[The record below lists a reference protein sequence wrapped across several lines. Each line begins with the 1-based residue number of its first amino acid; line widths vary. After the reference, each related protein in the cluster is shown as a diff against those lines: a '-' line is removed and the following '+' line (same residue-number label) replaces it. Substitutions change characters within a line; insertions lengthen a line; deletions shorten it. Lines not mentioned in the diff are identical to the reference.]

1 MKKLLS
7 LCAALLLAACTPK
20 SGIVSLRCEYCDDP
34 IAIDMGN
41 PRFTWA
47 YDTGRG
53 FVQAGCRVVVS
64 NPDGVVVW
72 DSGEIAGSSQLVR
85 LDAEDALQS
94 LKDYRWKVEAWN
106 ADRSVV
112 LSSRPASFRTAMLH
126 RKDWTASWIGDG
138 RDKDVAAAPMFRR
151 EFTLRRGIRAAYLY
165 YSAAAYGVTW
175 INGKRVGDS
184 VIDPGYTDYSKRSL
198 YTVSDVTALVRPGDN
213 AVGTVLGNGFFNEI
227 QPVATWDFD
236 EAHWRGRARMICQ
249 LHVLYEDGSEDVIA
263 SDPSWRTCADG
274 PWVSNN
280 IYSGDVYDA
289 RKEIPGWTSPGF
301 DDSAWAPAEEVRLFD
316 TDYPAEWQVGV
327 TQMKPRLSAQLCPP
341 VRPTELI
348 KAVDVKHFGDSVTVF
363 DFGRNIA
370 GLPRLR
376 VSGEAGTVVT
386 LAHGE
391 LAHPDGRMNPENIS
405 IYYTTI
411 PGYENQT
418 DTYILSGKG
427 TETWRPEF
435 TYHGFQYVE
444 VRCSKPLRSL
454 DVQAEYIHTDVAPVG
469 TFSCSDP
476 RFETLTEMARRTY
489 LNNLHSIPT
498 DCPTREKNGWEADA
512 YLAIDLA
519 LLGYD
524 GFKFYDKWMD
534 DFLDNI
540 TPEGRLSGIIPT
552 AGWGFD
558 DWIGPVWD
566 ACAFIIPEALYNYYG
581 DAGVIEKMYPALER
595 YLAYLATREE
605 PDGGVTYGIGDWVY
619 YDTQTPTDFTS
630 TLFYWLDNRL
640 MAKFSGLL
648 GRDGSAYE
656 AKAAQL
662 YNLINTKYFDAAS
675 FTYAN
680 GSMCALAAPLS
691 LGAVPEEYRQ
701 QVADTLAR
709 KVAANDYVLDFGSM
723 GSKHVLRMLSKY
735 GHGDVAFR
743 LATGTKA
750 PSWFAWIEKGYST
763 LPERWILDE
772 ENWRDSSLDHVFL
785 GDITAWYVNCL
796 AGINFDPQR
805 PGFAHVLFTPDFVEG
820 LDHISATYN
829 SVRGLVASG
838 WKREG
843 GKVVLTVT
851 LPENT
856 TGTVIVRGS
865 DPVEVGSGTTEL
877 TF

>member
-1 MKKLLS
+1 MAVLLTA
-7 LCAALLLAACTPK
+7 CA
-20 SGIVSLRCEYCDDP
+20 SSEGIVSLRCEYTADP
-34 IAIDMGN
+34 IAIDMAT
-41 PRFTWA
+41 PRLTWT
-47 YDTGRG
+47 YDSGQG
-53 FVQAGCRVVVS
+53 FVQAGFRVVVCGE
-64 NPDGVVVW
+64 DGVAAW
-72 DSGEIAGSSQLVR
+72 DSGERTGSDSRVR
-85 LDAEDALQS
+85 IDAEDALQS
-94 LKDYRWKVEAWN
+94 LRDYFWTVEAWN
-106 ADRSVV
+106 ADRSLV
-112 LSSRPASFRTAMLH
+112 LRSLPAHFRTALLSG
-126 RKDWTASWIGDG
+126 KDWTGAWISDG
-138 RDKDVAAAPMFRR
+138 LDKDVAASPMLRR
-151 EFTLRRGIRAAYLY
+151 EFTLRAGIKAAYLY

-198 YTVSDVTALVRPGDN
+198 YTVHDVTSLLRPGDN
-213 AVGTVLGNGFFNEI
+213 AIGTVLGNGFFNEI
-227 QPVATWDFD
+227 QPVATWNFD

-249 LHVLYEDGSEDVIA
+249 LHVLYKDGTEDVIA
-263 SDPSWRTCADG
+263 SDPAWRTCAEG

-289 RKEIPGWTSPGF
+289 RREIAGWTLPGF
-301 DDSAWAPAEEVRLFD
+301 DDSAWAKAVEVRLFD
-316 TDYPAEWQVGV
+316 SDYPAEWQVGV

-341 VRPTELI
+341 VRPTEVL

-376 VSGEAGTVVT
+376 VRGDAGTVLS

-391 LAHPDGRMNPENIS
+391 LAYPDGRLNAENIS
-405 IYYTTI
+405 IYYKTL

-418 DTYILSGKG
+418 DTYILSGRG
-427 TETWRPEF
+427 TEQWRPEF
-435 TYHGFQYVE
+435 TYHGFRYVE
-444 VRCSKPLRSL
+444 VRSSQPLRSL
-454 DVQAEYIHTDVAPVG
+454 DVEAEYIHTDVAPVG
-469 TFSCSDP
+469 TFSSSDP
-476 RFETLTEMARRTY
+476 RMEQLTEMARRTY

-519 LLGYD
+519 LLGFD

-534 DFLDNI
+534 DFIDNL

-552 AGWGFD
+552 AGWGYD

-566 ACAFIIPEALYNYYG
+566 ACAFIIPEALHNYYG
-581 DAGVIEKMYPALER
+581 DTGVIEKMYPTLEK

-605 PDGGVTYGIGDWVY
+605 ADGGVTYGIGDWVY
-619 YDTQTPTDFTS
+619 YDTQTPTAFTS
-630 TLFYWLDNRL
+630 TCFYWLDNTL
-640 MAKFSGLL
+640 MAKFARLL

-662 YNLINTKYFDAAS
+662 FDLVNTKYFDPDS
-675 FTYAN
+675 CSYAN
-680 GSMCALAAPLS
+680 GSMCALGAPLY
-691 LGAVPEEYRQ
+691 LGLVPPEYQ
-701 QVADTLAR
+701 QRVADNLAR
-709 KVAANDYVLDFGSM
+709 KVIDNGYVLDFGSM
-723 GSKHVLRMLSKY
+723 GSKNVLRMLSKY

-743 LATGTKA
+743 LATGTQA
-750 PSWFAWIEKGYST
+750 PSWYAWIEKGYTT

-772 ENWRDSSLDHVFL
+772 EQWRDSSVDHVFL
-785 GDITAWYVNCL
+785 GDVTAWYINCL
-796 AGINFDPQR
+796 AGINFDPER
-805 PGFAHVLFTPDFVEG
+805 PGFGHVLITPDFVEG
-820 LDHISATYN
+820 LDHISATYR

-856 TGTVIVRGS
+856 DGTVLVRGA
-865 DPVEVGSGTTEL
+865 DPVEIPAGTTVL
-877 TF
+877 TY